1 MGNVRGSKY
10 SMKHRS
16 LNPLSRE
23 FWQFSFHEMGI
34 YDLTAMIN
42 CILYATQKPS
52 LFFVGHNQGTTA
64 LLVLLSSKPEYG
76 AKVLHAH
83 LMAPVAF
90 MDNPHPLLSFKI
102 EDSLKSSRFSD
113 NFNFFSLVEY
123 TTKIIETYCPVSSF
137 NSLTYC
143 TNLWFFLFGRNLD
156 QTEIDPEMLLQVPT
170 YISPTAS
177 LRQWDHF
184 LQLAQSGTFRSFDFK
199 SEALP
204 FYNFK
209 TPTDYNLTNVRVPI
223 YFYHAAEDL
232 VVSRSVC
239 SSVSFK
245 GLIQQLTNKISLQ
258 DVERLKNTLTTNVRE
273 YKIIPNWNHMDFV
286 YSLNARILL
295 YKNILTSMN
304 NEGLDLLGYVKNL
317 FG

>member
-1 MGNVRGSKY
+1 
-10 SMKHRS
+10 
-16 LNPLSRE
+16 
-23 FWQFSFHEMGI
+23 MGI
-34 YDLTAMIN
+34 YDLPAMIDY
-42 CILYATQKPS
+42 ILYATQKPS
-52 LFFVGHNQGTTA
+52 LFFVGHNQGTSA

-83 LMAPVAF
+83 LMAPIAF

-102 EDSLKSSRFSD
+102 EDSLRSSRFSD
-113 NFNFFSLVEY
+113 NFNFFSLVDY
-123 TTKIIETYCPVSSF
+123 STKIIETYCPVSAF

-156 QTEIDPEMLLQVPT
+156 QTEIDPEMLLLVPE

-177 LRQWDHF
+177 LRQWNHF
-184 LQLAQSGTFRSFDFK
+184 LQLSEGGTFKSFDFK
-199 SEALP
+199 SETSS
-204 FYNFK
+204 FNNFK
-209 TPTDYNLTNVRVPI
+209 SPTDYNLANVKVPI

-232 VVSRSVC
+232 VVSRAVC

-245 GLIQQLTNKISLQ
+245 GLKQQLTLKLSLQ
-258 DVERLKNTLTTNVRE
+258 DVERLKSTLTTNVRE

-295 YKNILTSMN
+295 YNNILTAMN